1 MKINRVIEDLKIKK
15 VKKILKII
23 IVKIYLRTSLQLL
36 WAVWGQFSF
45 R

>member
-1 MKINRVIEDLKIKK
+1 MKINRVIEDLKKI
-15 VKKILKII
+15 KKILKII